1 MSNTDKNKPLAGRV
15 TLVTGASRGIGY
27 QTAISLAKAGS
38 HVIATARTQGG
49 LEDLDD
55 AIRAEGGESTLVPMD
70 LKLADGIDQ
79 LGSIIHDR
87 WGRLDGL
94 LANAGLLGEMA
105 PLPHISPKKWD
116 ETFAVNVT
124 ANFRLIRSLD
134 PLLRAAPS
142 GRAVFIS
149 SHAAISRNAFWG
161 LYAASKSAL
170 DAMVQSY
177 AQETEQTNLKV
188 NLVNPGPI
196 RTQMRAKA
204 MPGEDPDTLPAPADI
219 APHLVPLLSPTW
231 STHGEIINF
240 RDTLKVKRKG

>member
-1 MSNTDKNKPLAGRV
+1 MSTPSVINKPLSGRI
-15 TLVTGASRGIGY
+15 TLITGASRGIGY
-27 QTAISLAKAGS
+27 QAAIALAKAGS

-55 AIRAEGGESTLVPMD
+55 AIKAVGGESTLVPMD
-70 LKLADGIDQ
+70 LKQADGIDQ
-79 LGSIIHDR
+79 LGAIIHER

-105 PLPHISPKKWD
+105 PVSHVTPKKWD

-134 PLLRAAPS
+134 SLLQASPS

-149 SHAAISRNAFWG
+149 SKAAVSRKAFWG
-161 LYAASKSAL
+161 LYAASKAAL
-170 DAMVQSY
+170 DAMVQCY
-177 AQETEQTNLKV
+177 ARETEKSNLRV
-188 NLVNPGPI
+188 NLVTPGPV

-204 MPGEDPDTLPAPADI
+204 FPGEEPDTLPTPADI
-219 APHLVPLLSPTW
+219 APHLLPLLSPTW
-231 STHGEIINF
+231 DTHGEIIDL
-240 RDTLKVKRKG
+240 RDKL